1 MSNLVK
7 GEKILKLFGF
17 KKNLKKNLKKTDS
30 EEEVSNLAKGEKI
43 LKLFGFNFFFSMLK
57 LFILCICIMC
67 ILSYTPTHQCILS
80 YTPTHQPSH
89 FKDKH
94 SKSPTIQVGCDN
106 HYKCTN
112 CDRWVSGKS
121 RWTKICHIYLIRFLL
136 TWVGVGLGLTLA
148 QWCIAPPLSIVPQP
162 PMRFLLTWVGFGDDS
177 GSIVLQPPMRF
188 ISKPWLISED
198 WCMVLVFDKKTPQN
212 AFNNTTSERMV
223 GNCILLCLSLLQFK
237 HFLIKFFS

>member
-1 MSNLVK
+1 MTLQRLLLTLPSHQQRVRNVWCRQ
-7 GEKILKLFGF
+7 
-17 KKNLKKNLKKTDS
+17 
-30 EEEVSNLAKGEKI
+30 EEVVSNLAKGEKI

-112 CDRWVSGKS
+112 CDCWVSGKS

-148 QWCIAPPLSIVPQP
+148 QWCIAPPLRIVPQT
-162 PMRFLLTWVGFGDDS
+162 PMRFLVTWVGFGDDS

-188 ISKPWLISED
+188 IFDLQTFIDFRRLVYGLGLWQENSSKCFQQYNIRED
-198 WCMVLVFDKKTPQN
+198 
-212 AFNNTTSERMV
+212 
-223 GNCILLCLSLLQFK
+223 GG
-237 HFLIKFFS
+237 